1 MGEQALL
8 VGESKGIDYQTWLDG
23 ETLYM
28 QLALGMV
35 QIELEPCLKLTACRA
50 SIRPTSDFLIA
61 INYR

>member
-28 QLALGMV
+28 QLALGMI
-35 QIELEPCLKLTACRA
+35 QARFEPCLKKKSTVERLYV
-50 SIRPTSDFLIA
+50 RPLIFL
-61 INYR
+61 